1 MRPRVPWMNET
12 DDTILEYLSQLEI
25 NGGQYVTQSPTA
37 VWVNL
42 SEQFDILEKSQS
54 TVARRMQH
62 LEQMDLLDKADEK
75 RAYYRITPKGLR
87 YLEGDIDREELIE
100 PTE

>member
-25 NGGQYVTQSPTA
+25 DGGEYVTQSPTA

-42 SEQFDILEKSQS
+42 ADQLDILDKSQS
-54 TVARRMQH
+54 TIARRMQH
-62 LEQMDLLDKADEK
+62 LEKMDLLKKTDEK
-75 RAYYRITPKGLR
+75 RAYYRITEKGLR
-87 YLEGDIDREELIE
+87 YLAGDIGRDEL
-100 PTE
+100 PDPDS